1 MRVVRFFLLI
11 VLILNQVL
19 LISSFTNSGSIERSS
34 IKLVI
39 ATIVSLLFKF
49 ISIAFYWR
57 RVNSIIKIGLIILN
71 FPTLLYLLIKLPPS
85 QYKVKN

>member
-49 ISIAFYWR
+49 ISIAFYWG